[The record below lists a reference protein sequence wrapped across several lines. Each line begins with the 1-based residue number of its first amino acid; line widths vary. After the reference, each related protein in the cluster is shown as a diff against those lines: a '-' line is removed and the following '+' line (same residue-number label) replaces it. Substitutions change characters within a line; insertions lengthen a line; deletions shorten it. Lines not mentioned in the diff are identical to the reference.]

1 MGYKEPSG
9 GRYDW
14 VNLRKRKELASSVG
28 KPFFFFLREE
38 KGFSMVNLFGEE
50 VSLLGDHLAG
60 FHSLVWEDFL
70 LEEDG

>member
-1 MGYKEPSG
+1 LGEFEEEERACIFCRQAP
-9 GRYDW
+9 
-14 VNLRKRKELASSVG
+14 
-28 KPFFFFLREE
+28 FFFLREE